1 MRQKRHRPAFQ
12 LTAFSQS
19 HVLTKFECQQVSDSC
34 QTFEIHQQKNLEH
47 FTSVGIPWET
57 ISFEVCPGTGYP
69 KEPPWDR
76 PAPIDCILVVN
87 HGRGCIVVVN
97 SDRTLSPLLPFLGTL
112 TPIVCSGP
120 TWDPRGLSGQ
130 WTGPKVSLLIWCYS
144 NNHTHRQTGILIH
157 PGKY

>member
-1 MRQKRHRPAFQ
+1 MPNVWNSSIA
-12 LTAFSQS
+12 
-19 HVLTKFECQQVSDSC
+19 
-34 QTFEIHQQKNLEH
+34 NLEH

-76 PAPIDCILVVN
+76 PTPIDCILVVN

-112 TPIVCSGP
+112 GPIVCSGP
-120 TWDPRGLSGQ
+120 TWDPRGLSGARRELERDWCVLFIIRQ
-130 WTGPKVSLLIWCYS
+130 GIAKSQLRRKSLVPIWKFDKKFLQDLVWKNLIKFLNWA
-144 NNHTHRQTGILIH
+144 IFV
-157 PGKY
+157 

>member
-1 MRQKRHRPAFQ
+1 MPN
-12 LTAFSQS
+12 
-19 HVLTKFECQQVSDSC
+19 VSNSS
-34 QTFEIHQQKNLEH
+34 IANLEH

-112 TPIVCSGP
+112 GPIVCSGP

-130 WTGPKVSLLIWCYS
+130 WTGPKVSLLIWCCS
-144 NNHTHRQTGILIH
+144 NIHTHRDKQASKSILENIEADKNCDCNVNSGSPSNERGH
-157 PGKY
+157 A